1 MARTRAPKRVAAKR
15 GEGVRQL
22 VVDCHVHL
30 HGQGRTAMENVDFRL
45 RYADRLGI
53 DALIVSLGETTRRQ
67 PSADDLVAD
76 NNWVRDAVEYCPERI
91 YGLVYASP
99 NHIDET
105 LDAME
110 RHIRNGPMVG
120 LKMWVCRRCNDPAY
134 DPIVEYAAELGVP
147 IQQHTWIKST
157 GNLATESTPWDML
170 ELAKR
175 HPQAQFLMAH
185 SGGNWEKGIR
195 IVRDQPNI
203 AIDLCGGDPEA
214 GQTEYAVELLGADRV
229 LFGSDATGRSFASQL
244 AKVLGADLTNGQRT
258 LIAGGNAARLFAISA
273 PVAGK

>member
-1 MARTRAPKRVAAKR
+1 MARLRAPKRVAAKR
-15 GEGVRQL
+15 GEGVRHL

-30 HGQGRTAMENVDFRL
+30 HGQGQTAMENVDFRL

-120 LKMWVCRRCNDPAY
+120 LKMWLCRRCNDPAY
-134 DPIVEYAAELGVP
+134 DPIVEYAVELGVP

-157 GNLATESTPWDML
+157 GNLVTESTPWDL
-170 ELAKR
+170 VELAQR
-175 HPQAQFLMAH
+175 HPQAQFVMAH

-195 IVRDQPNI
+195 IVRDQANI
-203 AIDLCGGDPEA
+203 AIDLCGGDPET
-214 GQTEYAVELLGADRV
+214 GQTEYAVGLLGADRV

-244 AKVLGADLTNGQRT
+244 AKVLGADLTNTQRA
-258 LIAGGNAARLFAISA
+258 LIAGDNAARLFAISA

>member
-1 MARTRAPKRVAAKR
+1 MALTRAPERVAAVR
-15 GEGVRQL
+15 GEGVWHL

-53 DALIVSLGETTRRQ
+53 DVLIVSLGETLKHQ
-67 PSADDLVAD
+67 PTADDIEAD
-76 NNWVRDAVEYCPERI
+76 NNWVRDAVDYYPERI

-99 NHIDET
+99 NQIDQT

-110 RHIRNGPMVG
+110 RHIQNGPMVG

-134 DPIVEYAAELGVP
+134 DPIVEYAVELGVP
-147 IQQHTWIKST
+147 IQQHTWMKST
-157 GNLATESTPWDML
+157 GNLETESTPWDLL
-170 ELAKR
+170 ELARR
-175 HPQAQFLMAH
+175 HPRARFVMAH
-185 SGGNWEKGIR
+185 SGGRWEKGIR

-203 AIDLCGGDPEA
+203 AIDVCGGDPEA
-214 GQTEYAVELLGADRV
+214 GQTEYAVSCLGAERV

-244 AKVLGADLTNGQRT
+244 AKVTGAELPNAQRQ
-258 LIAGGNAARLFAISA
+258 LILGGNAERLFGLRRHSGAD
-273 PVAGK
+273 